1 VNTKARIHIRK
12 LLHSFILLGMFCSG
26 LSVSPVVHAQTV
38 SATFKLSITS
48 VFVVDVLT
56 MDSAGV
62 NPSQGIAQYL
72 PSGDLQAASVKTDFY
87 SGDPIQLLIE
97 VNNQFGT
104 PRQAAFE
111 LIVLDSDGNAM
122 HAFEA
127 HSTPVI
133 PPGVSY
139 WALSTQIPPNTPSG
153 DYTFSGNVTF
163 GENLTSDSA
172 GFHINESLNQIYLPM
187 IRRQ

>member
-1 VNTKARIHIRK
+1 
-12 LLHSFILLGMFCSG
+12 
-26 LSVSPVVHAQTV
+26 
-38 SATFKLSITS
+38 
-48 VFVVDVLT
+48 
-56 MDSAGV
+56 
-62 NPSQGIAQYL
+62 
-72 PSGDLQAASVKTDFY
+72 
-87 SGDPIQLLIE
+87 
-97 VNNQFGT
+97 
-104 PRQAAFE
+104 
-111 LIVLDSDGNAM
+111 M